1 MGSRPLQRGNKPP
14 ILRVEAPGSGREYGK
29 PIKSKKMKITMKIT
43 ITITKR
49 SKSTIRSKR
58 KTF

>member
-1 MGSRPLQRGNKPP
+1 MGSRPLQGGSKTP
-14 ILRVEAPGSGREYGK
+14 ILRVEAPGSEREYGK
-29 PIKSKKMKITMKIT
+29 PIKSKKIK

-49 SKSTIRSKR
+49 IKSTIRIKR